1 MAYVRISYTWPAGG
15 ELVVLVNAKA
25 RNVEAL
31 ADMRIE
37 AQRAWRDSC
46 AELGKYDPEPEPAVT
61 DG

>member
-1 MAYVRISYTWPAGG
+1 MATIICQYTWPEGG
-15 ELVVLVNAKA
+15 TLSVVVKAKV

-37 AQRAWRDSC
+37 AKRLWGEAI
-46 AELGKYDPEPEPAVT
+46 AALEPAVPVVPA